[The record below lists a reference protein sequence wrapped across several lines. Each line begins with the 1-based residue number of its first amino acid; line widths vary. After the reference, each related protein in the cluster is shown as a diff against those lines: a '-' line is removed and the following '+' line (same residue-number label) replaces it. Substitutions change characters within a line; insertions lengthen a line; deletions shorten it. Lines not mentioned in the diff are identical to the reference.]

1 MTTNSSTAAAT
12 TAGLPAAHKAVF
24 LGLGVLFG
32 FLLSRAGATS
42 YDYYASLFLFED
54 LQLMWVIAAGA
65 VTGGVCI
72 AVLRRLRVRPL
83 LGGEPI
89 DPKGKPMT
97 RGVVPGALLLGVGW
111 GLAGACPGTVITMVG
126 EGKLPAI
133 ATIAGIALGTWIF
146 GLVDARRPVRP
157 EPLGHGG

>member
-1 MTTNSSTAAAT
+1 MTTSTT
-12 TAGLPAAHKAVF
+12 SAGLPTAHKAVF
-24 LGLGVLFG
+24 LGLGALFG
-32 FLLSRAGATS
+32 FFLSRAGATT
-42 YDYYASLFLFED
+42 YDYYASLFLFKD

-65 VTGGVCI
+65 LTGGVCI
-72 AVLRRLRVRPL
+72 AILRKLRVRPL

-89 DPKGKPMT
+89 DPKGKPMS

-133 ATIAGIALGTWIF
+133 ATIAGISLGTWLF
-146 GLVDARRPVRP
+146 GVVDARRPVRP
-157 EPLGHGG
+157 EPAGHGG